1 MIYLDKYAASSKL
14 RDISPLAK
22 FLMFIFSMSFVL
34 IVKNV
39 IVLLSFAACSFAI
52 ALYISNNGRKAIFKY
67 ALILIF
73 FVALS
78 TLPLL
83 FERGGRISDFST
95 LLKCPLGFQVNNGS
109 LQKFLYVS
117 ARCLSSSLLVLLL
130 ILIMPIS
137 QILYIMK
144 RARIPILF
152 IEITELI
159 YRNIFLLIDTAEKI
173 LISQKSRLAYNGFSN
188 KYKHF
193 AILVSQVFKLSF
205 LRADDQYNG
214 LLSRCYDEEQ
224 PTVFYSSGM
233 HNSSKETVKSNRN
246 TNSDIMNIKPV
257 ETVISLKNI
266 SYTYPDG
273 TEGLKDISLDIKT
286 PEKIVILGKN
296 GSGKSTLFLCLNGI
310 LKPKTGEYVFN
321 NKKIEFSRKDL
332 FKLRKEVALV
342 FQDSNNQLFAPTV
355 YEELAF
361 GMSNL
366 KYSKEEIK
374 TTIDNL
380 VDRFGLSVA
389 LDKVPHLLSE
399 GQKKWLCIA
408 SLVATDPSVIILDEP
423 TSNLD
428 SKHTELVMKE
438 MDNLYKSGK
447 TVVISTHD
455 VNLAY
460 EWADRIIVVDD
471 GRIIKDADPLTV
483 FSDASCL
490 EKLAMRKP
498 FLLEMYDKLGNLGS
512 DNQPRTMDDMLSLI
526 KLNKN

>member
-14 RDISPLAK
+14 RDITPLVK
-22 FLMFIFSMSFVL
+22 FVMFIFSMTFVL
-34 IVKNV
+34 FTKN
-39 IVLLSFAACSFAI
+39 IIILLCCATLSFSI
-52 ALYISNNGRKAIFKY
+52 ALYISNNGRKAILRY
-67 ALILIF
+67 ALILLL
-73 FVALS
+73 FVTLS
-78 TLPLL
+78 TIPLL
-83 FERGGRISDFST
+83 FERGTSINSFNT
-95 LLKCPLGFQVNNGS
+95 ILKCPLGFEINSAS
-109 LQKFLYVS
+109 LEKFLYVS
-117 ARCLSSSLLVLLL
+117 SRCLSSSLLVLLL

-159 YRNIFLLIDTAEKI
+159 YRNIFILVDTAEKI

-224 PTVFYSSGM
+224 PAVFYSSGI
-233 HNSSKETVKSNRN
+233 HRNSEKIAN
-246 TNSDIMNIKPV
+246 TNDNNNSDIMNNKPV
-257 ETVISLKNI
+257 ETIISLKNI

-310 LKPKTGEYVFN
+310 LKPKSGEYIFN
-321 NKKIEFSRKDL
+321 NNKIEFSRKDL
-332 FKLRKEVALV
+332 FRLRKEVALV

-361 GMSNL
+361 GMNNL
-366 KYSKEEIK
+366 NYSKEKIQ
-374 TTIDNL
+374 TSIDNL
-380 VDRFGLSVA
+380 VDRFDLSVA

-438 MDNLYKSGK
+438 MENLYKSGK

-460 EWADRIIVVDD
+460 EWADRIIVVDE
-471 GRIIKDADPLTV
+471 GEIIKDADPFTV
-483 FSDASCL
+483 FSDNICL

-498 FLLEMYDKLGNLGS
+498 FLLEMCDKIGNLDS
-512 DNQPRTMDDMLSLI
+512 DNQPKSMDDILNLI
-526 KLNKN
+526 KLKRN